1 MSNGNFNPKN
11 KKIELYTN
19 FSVEKNVDKSKF
31 IISMLKD
38 RFGLVCSIDI
48 CKKKKNYV
56 ILISKESVNL
66 FQEIVAPYIIS
77 ISSYY

>member
-1 MSNGNFNPKN
+1 MSKGKFNPKN
-11 KKIELYTN
+11 KKIELYTK
-19 FSVEKNVDKSKF
+19 FSVEKNVDKSKL

-38 RFGLVCSIDI
+38 RFGLVCSIDL

-66 FQEIVAPYIIS
+66 FQEIVSPYIIS
-77 ISSYY
+77 SSY